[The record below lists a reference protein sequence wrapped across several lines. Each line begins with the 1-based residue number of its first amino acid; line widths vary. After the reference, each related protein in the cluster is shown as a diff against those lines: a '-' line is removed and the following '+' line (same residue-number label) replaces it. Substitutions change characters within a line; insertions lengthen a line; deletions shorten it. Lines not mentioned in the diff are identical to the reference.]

1 LVYDKTGM
9 PKKTLALIL
18 GLVIVTIVLFIIALR
33 AGEQSQAPS
42 SSQQLTVQK
51 PTPVVPVHT
60 VLQLGPNPLMVGS
73 AQQGAVSVNINTSDN
88 DVTAVQLELGYD
100 PNIIS
105 NVKVTPGPLFTNP
118 VILIDKNNPTTG
130 RYTYAFG
137 ITPNAQ
143 PVKGTGVVATITF
156 TTNAS
161 AVGKKTQIGLLP
173 TSLVTARGV
182 AQSVLKSSTGTVL
195 IVSSTGA
202 VAPAKYNTGV
212 GTTSGYIAPTKAL

>member
-1 LVYDKTGM
+1 M

-18 GLVIVTIVLFIIALR
+18 GLVVVTVVLFIIALR
-33 AGEQSQAPS
+33 AGQQPQAPS
-42 SSQQLTVQK
+42 TPQLSKAQK
-51 PTPVVPVHT
+51 PTPAVPAHT
-60 VLQLGPNPLMVGS
+60 ILQLGPNPLTVGP
-73 AQQGAVSVNINTSDN
+73 AEQGSVNVTINTSDN

-105 NVKVTPGPLFTNP
+105 NVKVTTGPLFTNP
-118 VILIDKNNPTTG
+118 VVLIDKNNPTTG

-143 PVKGTGVVATITF
+143 PVKGTGVVATVTF
-156 TTNAS
+156 TANAN

-182 AQSVLKSSTGTVL
+182 AQSVLKASWGTVL
-195 IVSSTGA
+195 TVSSTGA
-202 VAPAKYNTGV
+202 AAAPVKYTPTWTTT
-212 GTTSGYIAPTKAL
+212 TTSGNNSAPVK